1 MPIHGGSKLQ
11 SHSDFPCYGCPV
23 AAAFVLHGFH
33 WVGGTLGSFVCPSG
47 LLAPVPLV
55 MVILPAGKALIS
67 QAEDRADDEGF
78 PQCGLLDLG
87 AGPQNLAEVVDG
99 LDAGKDHH
107 VLDFRYMLV
116 HM

>member
-23 AAAFVLHGFH
+23 AAAFV
-33 WVGGTLGSFVCPSG
+33 

-87 AGPQNLAEVVDG
+87 AGPKNLAEVVDG
-99 LDAGKDHH
+99 LDAGQDHH
-107 VLDFRYMLV
+107 CLYFRYMLV